1 MSRSLISLFAA
12 ALMLIISPRQPMAQD
27 RSYDESALRLEYQTG
42 DVAIVR
48 GSSGPTVARI
58 GMFPRSKVSTLV
70 SDSPNAVAEAKIFER
85 DYVPGS
91 IFTALG
97 VAAMGAAI
105 GTSQIADAN
114 RTVPVILSVG
124 SLVSLVYGAR
134 RLENA
139 YRALSRSIWWYNRGL
154 MR

>member
-1 MSRSLISLFAA
+1 MSRSLISLLAA
-12 ALMLIISPRQPMAQD
+12 TLMLIVSPRQPLAQD

-58 GMFPRSKVSTLV
+58 GMFPGSKVSALV

-97 VAAMGAAI
+97 IAAMGAAI
-105 GTSQIADAN
+105 GTSRIGDVD
-114 RTVPVILSVG
+114 RTVPVVLSIG
-124 SLVSLVYGAR
+124 SLLSLVYGAR

-139 YRALSRSIWWYNRGL
+139 YRALSRSIWWYNKGL